1 VTINSKYK
9 GKTMVDSID
18 VLATL
23 KLVYGIYALIAISLI
38 GWFGYR
44 VTKPKDDSSGPKPAY
59 FWTYVVVLV
68 VVGTG
73 LHFLTYNKVPWVP
86 IDLGRANIEVD
97 QVFDIT
103 YENHEMT
110 LSSNPMQVGCGEHVV
125 FNATSNDL
133 TYGFGIFRADH
144 TLVAQMQVVPQSR
157 NDLMWRFDKN
167 GTYYIRSTEYS
178 GPKGARM
185 IAEDAIVVSGC
196 EHDDVRAVAKGEQ
209 S

>member
-1 VTINSKYK
+1 
-9 GKTMVDSID
+9 MADSID

-23 KLVYGIYALIAISLI
+23 KLVYGIYAFIAISLI

-44 VTKPKDDSSGPKPAY
+44 ITKPKDDDAGAKPALFY
-59 FWTYVVVLV
+59 TYIVVLA

-73 LHFLTYNKVPWVP
+73 LHFLTYNAVPWVS
-86 IDLGRANIEVD
+86 IDLNRADIKAD
-97 QVFDIT
+97 AVFEIT
-103 YENHEMT
+103 YEDHQMSF
-110 LSSNPMQVGCGEHVV
+110 SSFPMQVGCGNHVV

-157 NDLMWRFDKN
+157 NDLMWRFEKN
-167 GTYYIRSTEYS
+167 GTYYVRSTEYS
-178 GPKGARM
+178 GPKGAQM
-185 IAEDAIVVSGC
+185 VAQDAIVVAGC
-196 EHDDVRAVAKGEQ
+196 DQDDVRAVATGGQ